1 MAKTAAGLLLYR
13 RRPQSVEVLLA
24 HPGGPFWVR
33 KDLGGWSIPKGEIEP
48 GEDPV
53 AAARREFLEEIG
65 LEIAGPVLPLGQRKQ
80 PGGKIVQIW
89 AAEGDFDPSQLRSN
103 VFEME
108 WPKGS
113 GRVRAFPEVDRAAW
127 FELAEARRRI
137 LPGQAAFL
145 DSLVAALAD
154 GQPR

>member
-1 MAKTAAGLLLYR
+1 MPKIAAGLLLYR
-13 RRPQSVEVLLA
+13 PRPQGVEVLLA

-53 AAARREFLEEIG
+53 AAARREFHEEIG
-65 LEIAGPVLPLGQRKQ
+65 LEVAGPVLPLGQKKQ
-80 PGGKIVQIW
+80 PGGKMVQIW
-89 AAEGDFDPSQLRSN
+89 AAQGDFDPTQLRSN
-103 VFEME
+103 AFEME

-113 GRVRAFPEVDRAAW
+113 GRMQSFPEVDRAAW

-145 DSLVAALAD
+145 DALVTALAD
-154 GQPR
+154 GRAR